1 MLEINQIYQG
11 DCLELMKDIP
21 DNSIDL
27 VLTDPPYGV
36 RKKEDWDNFNN
47 FIEKIDIWI
56 NECYRISKN
65 GVIWFC
71 AGAMIPF
78 ILKNKEELFHRIL
91 FWNKPAG
98 SQFNGASN
106 NNIWYSTECILVFK
120 KGDLSK
126 KGKNEKYGY
135 GFFRARTHKFDDFK
149 HPTAK
154 PYLLMNWLIRHY
166 SDENDLILD
175 PFIGS
180 GTTAVA
186 CKALKRRYI
195 GIDINKEYI
204 DITNERLR
212 KTKVNNN
219 EYF

>member
-1 MLEINQIYQG
+1 MKIEPNNIYQG

-36 RKKEDWDNFNN
+36 GLEY
-47 FIEKIDIWI
+47 DIY
-56 NECYRISKN
+56 NDS
-65 GVIWFC
+65 
-71 AGAMIPF
+71 
-78 ILKNKEELFHRIL
+78 EEN
-91 FWNKPAG
+91 W
-98 SQFNGASN
+98 
-106 NNIWYSTECILVFK
+106 
-120 KGDLSK
+120 
-126 KGKNEKYGY
+126 
-135 GFFRARTHKFDDFK
+135 
-149 HPTAK
+149 
-154 PYLLMNWLIRHY
+154 YLLMDKVIPEMIRVGKMVILPSCQIKRLDWFYKNHKPDWLVCWYKGSTGHSAYIGFNDWEPHLVYGKNNTNMHDYFYAQPEIKKNGHPCPKPLSWAKWIIKRATKP
-166 SDENDLILD
+166 NDLVLD

-195 GIDINKEYI
+195 GIDINKDYK
-204 DITNERLR
+204 DNTNERLR